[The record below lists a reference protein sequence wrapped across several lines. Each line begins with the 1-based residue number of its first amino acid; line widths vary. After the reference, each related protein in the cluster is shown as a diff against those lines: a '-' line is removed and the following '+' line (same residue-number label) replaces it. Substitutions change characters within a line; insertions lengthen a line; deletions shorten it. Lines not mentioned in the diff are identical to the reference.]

1 MLEYNVWDTI
11 NCNVSHIRGTACS
24 DKFKVTAERENYKLA
39 VLKLLSPHSPHYWH
53 LTRDSHGSSQSCLCE
68 HASPRGGGLPALGSS
83 QCKARP
89 GNAISFLSPSST
101 FLPLSSLCKF
111 TPGLCGN
118 ALTHDLWYTLA
129 TILSSPAIAPLSRA
143 LQLCE

>member
-68 HASPRGGGLPALGSS
+68 HAPPRRGGLPALGAAN
-83 QCKARP
+83 ARQDQEMQP
-89 GNAISFLSPSST
+89 LSCFP
-101 FLPLSSLCKF
+101 LPLFFPSLPCV
-111 TPGLCGN
+111 N
-118 ALTHDLWYTLA
+118 
-129 TILSSPAIAPLSRA
+129 SPLDYVGVHSPMIFGIH
-143 LQLCE
+143 LQQFCQVQL